1 MKILEEFWYG
11 NIQTSE
17 KTIPLGGRHVKLL
30 NLLVQHE
37 NNLTALLSDEAKELF
52 DKFKDTQDEL
62 SSVSECDAF
71 VREVYA
77 GGNGRDGSTV
87 YRRVKQPPPAA
98 RSGWPPSS
106 AGRGATRSPARTEK
120 PAAARRAGPF
130 GRSVP
135 GYPGSLS
142 PARPTAHPAGHDGAG
157 RSQNKCPCS

>member
-62 SSVSECDAF
+62 SSVSERDAF
-71 VREVYA
+71 VLGFRLGGRFMLEVMA
-77 GGNGRDGSTV
+77 EMDL
-87 YRRVKQPPPAA
+87 PFI
-98 RSGWPPSS
+98 
-106 AGRGATRSPARTEK
+106 GA
-120 PAAARRAGPF
+120 
-130 GRSVP
+130 
-135 GYPGSLS
+135 
-142 PARPTAHPAGHDGAG
+142 
-157 RSQNKCPCS
+157 